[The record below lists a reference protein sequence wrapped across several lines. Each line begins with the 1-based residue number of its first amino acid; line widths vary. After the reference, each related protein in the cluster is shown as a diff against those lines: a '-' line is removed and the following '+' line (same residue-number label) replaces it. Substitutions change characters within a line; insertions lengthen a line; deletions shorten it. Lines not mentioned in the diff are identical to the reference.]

1 MLDFI
6 RHLFGVCGDGHP
18 SILFGFGLMP
28 ILLAFRVRITL
39 YVKILSQRF
48 GLGFRQDKIQS

>member
-6 RHLFGVCGDGHP
+6 KHLLGICGDGHP
-18 SILFGFGLMP
+18 SILFGLGLAP
-28 ILLAFRVRITL
+28 VFLTFKGRFTSYAKT
-39 YVKILSQRF
+39 LSQRF